1 METKISLSNVERRI
15 IELMGSIGSPIYID
29 RLASMLDLSVSQ
41 VASIIENLRSKGL
54 IECIREDYL
63 SIRITS
69 EGESYRRLGLPERR
83 SIRKLLE
90 LGSIPITRL
99 LEEVGLTDAE
109 ARIASIWLIRR
120 GWARI
125 EDIDGIKVLKPLVE
139 REPEPTADEKLLESI
154 GLEYSIPINV
164 PRDLVEALAILEK
177 RKLVEKDVRHRII
190 VKLTDYGLKVARGE
204 VQVLEEV
211 TRVTSNLL
219 VSGRWRNVVFKP
231 YDVTLPVYQ
240 LYPGRRHFL
249 RQVLDYM
256 RRIWVEMGFKEMEG
270 PIVETAFWDFD
281 ALYVPQDHPA
291 RDMQDT
297 FYLKNPRCG
306 SLPDRSLVEKVR
318 AAHEYGGSTGSR
330 GWRYVWSDEEARR
343 CLLRTHTTCL
353 SARTIATLKKCDLPA
368 KFFSIGRVFRNE
380 TLSWKSLCE
389 FYQTDGIVVDE
400 KATFAHLL
408 GYLKRYFT
416 MLGFR
421 DIRFRPAYFPYTE
434 PSVEIEVYHPVY
446 KQWLELGGAG
456 VFRPEVVETL
466 LGMDVPV
473 LAWGPGLNRIVMVNY
488 GIKDIR
494 ELHANDLRQLR
505 ELPDWIGV

>member
-1 METKISLSNVERRI
+1 MGRLSLSRSERRI
-15 IELMGSIGSPIYID
+15 LEALTGRVSPIYID
-29 RLASMLDLSVSQ
+29 MLASLTGIPVSQ
-41 VASIIENLRSKGL
+41 VASIVEDLRSKGL
-54 IECIREDYL
+54 VDYIREGYL
-63 SIRITS
+63 SVRVTS
-69 EGESYRRLGLPERR
+69 EGELYRRLGLPERR

-90 LGSIPITRL
+90 VGAIPVAKL
-99 LEEVGLTDAE
+99 ADEVGLTDME
-109 ARIASIWLIRR
+109 ARIASMWLIRR

-125 EDIDGIKVLKPLVE
+125 ENINGTKFLKPTVTV
-139 REPEPTADEKLLESI
+139 EPEPTPDEKLLGDI
-154 GLEYSIPINV
+154 GLERSIPVESPDII
-164 PRDLVEALAILEK
+164 VEALGILEK
-177 RKLVEKDVRHRII
+177 RKLIEKDLKYRIS
-190 VKLTDYGLKVARGE
+190 VKLTEYGLKVVRGE
-204 VQVLEEV
+204 VEVLEEV
-211 TRVTSNLL
+211 TRVTGDLIAT
-219 VSGRWRNVVFKP
+219 GKWRNVVFKP

-297 FYLKNPRCG
+297 FYLKNPSLGC
-306 SLPDRSLVEKVR
+306 LPDRSLVMRVR
-318 AAHEYGGSTGSR
+318 AAHEYGGDTGSK
-330 GWRYVWSDEEARR
+330 GWRYVWSEEDARR

-400 KATFAHLL
+400 NATFAHLL

-416 MLGFR
+416 MLGFK

-446 KQWLELGGAG
+446 GQWLELGGAG
-456 VFRPEVVETL
+456 VFRPEVVEPL
-466 LGMDVPV
+466 LGMDIPV
-473 LAWGPGLNRIVMVNY
+473 LAWGPGLNRIVMMNY

-494 ELHANDLRQLR
+494 ELHANDLKQLR

>member
-1 METKISLSNVERRI
+1 MDKVSLSHNERRI
-15 IELMGSIGSPIYID
+15 LEALSSQESPVYLD
-29 RLASMLDLSVSQ
+29 TLASLTDTPVSQ
-41 VASIIENLRSKGL
+41 IASLLEDLRSKGL
-54 IECIREDYL
+54 VDYSREEYL
-63 SIRITS
+63 SVKFTG
-69 EGESYRRLGLPERR
+69 EGELYRRLSLPERR
-83 SIRKLLE
+83 AIRRLIKV
-90 LGSIPITRL
+90 GAIPVARL
-99 LEEVGLTDAE
+99 AEEAGLTDLE
-109 ARIASIWLIRR
+109 ARIASIWLIRK
-120 GWARI
+120 GWAKV
-125 EDIDGIKVLKPLVE
+125 EEVDGIKVLKPTVMS
-139 REPEPTADEKLLESI
+139 EPEPTPDEKLLEGI
-154 GLEYSIPINV
+154 GSEGLVIAEASREIMEALNVLERRKLIK
-164 PRDLVEALAILEK
+164 RDLK
-177 RKLVEKDVRHRII
+177 RRISVR
-190 VKLTDYGLKVARGE
+190 LTDYGLKVVRGE
-204 VQVLEEV
+204 IEVLEEV
-211 TRVTSNLL
+211 TRVTSDLITT
-219 VSGRWRNVVFKP
+219 GRWRNVVFKP

-240 LYPGRRHFL
+240 IYPGRRHFL

-297 FYLKNPRCG
+297 FYLKNPSFG
-306 SLPDRSLVEKVR
+306 NLPSRDIVERVKSV
-318 AAHEYGGSTGSR
+318 HEHGGCTGSR
-330 GWRYVWSDEEARR
+330 GWRYAWNEEEARR

-400 KATFAHLL
+400 NASFAHLL
-408 GYLKRYFT
+408 GYLRRYFT
-416 MLGFR
+416 MLGFK

-446 KQWLELGGAG
+446 GLWLELGGAG
-456 VFRPEVVETL
+456 VFRPEVVEPL
-466 LGMDVPV
+466 LGMDIPV
-473 LAWGPGLNRIVMVNY
+473 LAWGPGLNRIVMMNY

-494 ELHANDLRQLR
+494 ELHANDLKQLR

>member
-1 METKISLSNVERRI
+1 
-15 IELMGSIGSPIYID
+15 
-29 RLASMLDLSVSQ
+29 
-41 VASIIENLRSKGL
+41 
-54 IECIREDYL
+54 
-63 SIRITS
+63 
-69 EGESYRRLGLPERR
+69 
-83 SIRKLLE
+83 
-90 LGSIPITRL
+90 
-99 LEEVGLTDAE
+99 EVGLTDME

-120 GWARI
+120 GWAEI
-125 EDIDGIKVLKPLVE
+125 EDVDGVKFLKSRVGS
-139 REPEPTADEKLLESI
+139 EPEPTPDEKLLGDIGSES
-154 GLEYSIPINV
+154 LIP
-164 PRDLVEALAILEK
+164 VEASRDVMEALGILE
-177 RKLVEKDVRHRII
+177 RRRLIEKDVKHR
-190 VKLTDYGLKVARGE
+190 VSVRLTDYGLKAVRGE
-204 VQVLEEV
+204 VEVLEEV
-211 TRVTSNLL
+211 TRVTGDLIAT
-219 VSGRWRNVVFKP
+219 GRWRSIVFKP

-297 FYLKNPRCG
+297 FYLKNPRLG
-306 SLPDRSLVEKVR
+306 GLPDRSLVERVK
-318 AAHEYGGSTGSR
+318 AAHEHGGDTGSR
-330 GWRYVWSDEEARR
+330 GWRYLWSEDEARR

-416 MLGFR
+416 MLGFK

-446 KQWLELGGAG
+446 GQWLELGGAG

-466 LGMDVPV
+466 LGMDIPV
-473 LAWGPGLNRIVMVNY
+473 LAWGPGLNRIIMMNY

>member
-1 METKISLSNVERRI
+1 MDRVSISRSERRVL
-15 IELMGSIGSPIYID
+15 ETLGSQGSPIYID
-29 RLASMLDLSVSQ
+29 MLASLTDIPVSQ
-41 VASIIENLRSKGL
+41 VASLIEDLRSKGL
-54 IECIREDYL
+54 VECVREGYL
-63 SIRITS
+63 SIEVTD
-69 EGESYRRLGLPERR
+69 EGELYRRLGLPERR
-83 SIRKLLE
+83 SIRRLLE
-90 LGSIPITRL
+90 VGAIPVAKL
-99 LEEVGLTDAE
+99 AEEVGLTDME
-109 ARIASIWLIRR
+109 AKIAGMWLIRR
-120 GWARI
+120 GWA
-125 EDIDGIKVLKPLVE
+125 EVEEVDGVKILKPRVE
-139 REPEPTADEKLLESI
+139 SEPEPTPDEKLLGDI
-154 GLEYSIPINV
+154 GFEGLIPIEAS
-164 PRDLVEALAILEK
+164 RDIMEALSILER
-177 RKLVEKDVRHRII
+177 RKLIEKDVKHR
-190 VKLTDYGLKVARGE
+190 VSVRLTDYGLKVVRGE
-204 VQVLEEV
+204 VEVLEEV
-211 TRVTSNLL
+211 TRVTGDLIAT
-219 VSGRWRNVVFKP
+219 GRWRNIVFKP

-297 FYLKNPRCG
+297 FYLRNPCLG
-306 SLPDRSLVEKVR
+306 DLPDRSLVERVK
-318 AAHEYGGSTGSR
+318 AAHEYGGGTGSR
-330 GWRYVWSDEEARR
+330 GWRYVWSGEDARR

-353 SARTIATLKKCDLPA
+353 SARTIAKLKSCDLPA

-446 KQWLELGGAG
+446 GQWLELGGAG
-456 VFRPEVVETL
+456 VFRPEVVEPL
-466 LGMDVPV
+466 LGMDIPV
-473 LAWGPGLNRIVMVNY
+473 LAWGPGLNRIVMMNY
-488 GIKDIR
+488 GINDIR